1 MSSSRD
7 VVVVTGASAG
17 VGRAIAHAF
26 GRRGHGVALLGR
38 AAEPLEEV
46 RREVEAAGGRGLAL
60 PTDVASA
67 EAVEAAAERVEAE
80 LGPIAVWVNN
90 AMVTVYAPASAMRAE
105 EYAQVTAITYLGIV
119 HGTLSALR
127 RMRPRDRGLI
137 IQIGSAL
144 AYAAIPLQSAYCAA
158 KFAARGFTD
167 SIRAELRHDRSQVRV
182 STVHLPAINTPQFVW
197 ARSRLP
203 KETQPVPP
211 IFAPEVAADAVLF
224 AADHRWREVHLG
236 GPSAMTILG
245 SRLAPGLLERHLS
258 KAAWEGQQTDKP
270 ASGERI
276 GNLEAPAT
284 GHALRG
290 PFEESARGRTL
301 PLWVTTFPL
310 LTFAVALLLVLVV
323 VGLVV
328 LALA

>member
-1 MSSSRD
+1 MTSSGD

-26 GRRGHGVALLGR
+26 ARRGHGVALLGR
-38 AAEPLEEV
+38 ASAPLEDV
-46 RREVEAAGGRGLAL
+46 RREVDAAGGRGLAL
-60 PTDVASA
+60 PTDVASP

-80 LGPIAVWVNN
+80 LGPIGIWVNN
-90 AMVTVYAPASAMRAE
+90 AMVTIYAPASAMRAE

-119 HGTLSALR
+119 HGTLAALR

-167 SIRAELRHDRSQVRV
+167 SIRAELLHDRSKVRV

-203 KETQPVPP
+203 CETQPVPP
-211 IFAPEVAADAVLF
+211 IFAPEVAAGAVLF
-224 AADHRWREVHLG
+224 AADRAWREVHLG

-245 SRLAPGLLERHLS
+245 SRLAPGLLERHLA
-258 KAAWEGQQTDKP
+258 KAAWEGQQTDTP
-270 ASGERI
+270 AEGERI
-276 GNLEAPAT
+276 GNLEAPAV

-290 PFEESARGRTL
+290 PFADKARDRTL
-301 PLWVTTFPL
+301 PLWLTTFPL
-310 LTFAVALLLVLVV
+310 VSLAAGLVLVLLL

-328 LALA
+328 LVLA